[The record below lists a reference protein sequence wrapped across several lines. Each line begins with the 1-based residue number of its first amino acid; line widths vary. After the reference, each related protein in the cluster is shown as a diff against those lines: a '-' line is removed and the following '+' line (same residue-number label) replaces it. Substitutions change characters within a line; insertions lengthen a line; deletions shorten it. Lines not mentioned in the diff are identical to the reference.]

1 MKKILDARKK
11 QCPIPIIMAKDAMKE
26 VDVIEII
33 VDNEIAMQ
41 NLYKLAKQ
49 KNYQIQSE
57 KKDNDYIVNLIKGS
71 HVVRKNEKVV
81 VISNEVM
88 GGNDEKLGKV
98 LMKGFIYALSQLD
111 ILPSCLLFY
120 NGGVKLTCK
129 NSDVLEDLK
138 NLETMG
144 VEILSC
150 GTCLSHYQLNDD
162 LQVGKVTNMYEIVE
176 KQMLASGVIY
186 P

>member
-57 KKDNDYIVNLIKGS
+57 KKDNDY
-71 HVVRKNEKVV
+71 
-81 VISNEVM
+81 
-88 GGNDEKLGKV
+88 
-98 LMKGFIYALSQLD
+98 
-111 ILPSCLLFY
+111 
-120 NGGVKLTCK
+120 
-129 NSDVLEDLK
+129 
-138 NLETMG
+138 
-144 VEILSC
+144 
-150 GTCLSHYQLNDD
+150 
-162 LQVGKVTNMYEIVE
+162 
-176 KQMLASGVIY
+176 
-186 P
+186 

>member
-71 HVVRKNEKVV
+71 HVVET
-81 VISNEVM
+81 
-88 GGNDEKLGKV
+88 DEP
-98 LMKGFIYALSQLD
+98 IER
-111 ILPSCLLFY
+111 FY
-120 NGGVKLTCK
+120 LCIEPIRYFTIM
-129 NSDVLEDLK
+129 STFL
-138 NLETMG
+138 
-144 VEILSC
+144 
-150 GTCLSHYQLNDD
+150 
-162 LQVGKVTNMYEIVE
+162 
-176 KQMLASGVIY
+176 
-186 P
+186 

>member
-33 VDNEIAMQ
+33 VDKEIAMQ
-41 NLYKLAKQ
+41 NLYKL
-49 KNYQIQSE
+49 
-57 KKDNDYIVNLIKGS
+57 NLIKGS
-71 HVVRKNEKVV
+71 HVVETDEPIECNVIRKNEKVV

-138 NLETMG
+138 NLEAMG

>member
-57 KKDNDYIVNLIKGS
+57 KKIMI
-71 HVVRKNEKVV
+71 
-81 VISNEVM
+81 I
-88 GGNDEKLGKV
+88 
-98 LMKGFIYALSQLD
+98 
-111 ILPSCLLFY
+111 
-120 NGGVKLTCK
+120 
-129 NSDVLEDLK
+129 
-138 NLETMG
+138 
-144 VEILSC
+144 
-150 GTCLSHYQLNDD
+150 
-162 LQVGKVTNMYEIVE
+162 
-176 KQMLASGVIY
+176 
-186 P
+186 

>member
-26 VDVIEII
+26 VDAIEII

-71 HVVRKNEKVV
+71 HVVETDEPIECNVIRKNEKVV
-81 VISNEVM
+81 VISNEIM
-88 GGNDEKLGKV
+88 GGNDEELGKV
-98 LMKGFIYALSQLD
+98 LFM
-111 ILPSCLLFY
+111 
-120 NGGVKLTCK
+120 
-129 NSDVLEDLK
+129 
-138 NLETMG
+138 
-144 VEILSC
+144 
-150 GTCLSHYQLNDD
+150 H
-162 LQVGKVTNMYEIVE
+162 
-176 KQMLASGVIY
+176 
-186 P
+186 

>member
-57 KKDNDYIVNLIKGS
+57 KKDNDYIINLIKGN
-71 HVVRKNEKVV
+71 HVVETDEPLNVMLLEK
-81 VISNEVM
+81 
-88 GGNDEKLGKV
+88 
-98 LMKGFIYALSQLD
+98 MK
-111 ILPSCLLFY
+111 
-120 NGGVKLTCK
+120 K
-129 NSDVLEDLK
+129 
-138 NLETMG
+138 
-144 VEILSC
+144 
-150 GTCLSHYQLNDD
+150 
-162 LQVGKVTNMYEIVE
+162 
-176 KQMLASGVIY
+176 
-186 P
+186 

>member
-1 MKKILDARKK
+1 MLKVIINGYSGTMGKVLTKCVNEDKDLQLVCGASKDELDVPFKTYHK
-11 QCPIPIIMAKDAMKE
+11 MSE
-26 VDVIEII
+26 VEELADVIIDFSHHSTIEDTLNYATKTKTPL
-33 VDNEIAMQ
+33 VIATT
-41 NLYKLAKQ
+41 
-49 KNYQIQSE
+49 
-57 KKDNDYIVNLIKGS
+57 GF
-71 HVVRKNEKVV
+71 
-81 VISNEVM
+81 
-88 GGNDEKLGKV
+88 NDEELGKV

-111 ILPSCLLFY
+111 TLPSCLLFY

-129 NSDVLEDLK
+129 GSDVLEDLK
-138 NLETMG
+138 NLEAMG